1 MAKRKTIGNDPLAE
15 SAVVP
20 LYPAE
25 RSAEIVPMP
34 TAAMA
39 SAVHEGASFRLM
51 PAEAPPR
58 PEPIKPA
65 AATEPTMARGWPE
78 VAGKARRMV
87 GGHLEILGGDLGSG
101 NCAIWPG
108 PRDRRIGF
116 VAPNGRRVD
125 IARDLATIHAWGD
138 GAEHRYLSAIG
149 WAWVLGSLGG
159 IAGVIVGGGLRL
171 LEPRRMM
178 VILGLEDGSRLVARS
193 DAVTIAGLRAL
204 VGPRAS
210 AMG

>member
-25 RSAEIVPMP
+25 RSADIVPMP
-34 TAAMA
+34 GAAPAMRA
-39 SAVHEGASFRLM
+39 DAFSRPMPSAAPP
-51 PAEAPPR
+51 PAEPAR
-58 PEPIKPA
+58 VA
-65 AATEPTMARGWPE
+65 AATEPAMPHAPRD
-78 VAGKARRMV
+78 VDGKARRMI

-101 NCAIWPG
+101 HRAIWPG
-108 PRDRRIGF
+108 PGDGRIGF

-125 IARDLATIHAWGD
+125 IARDLVMVDAWGD

-159 IAGVIVGGGLRL
+159 IPGVIVGGGLRL

-178 VILGLEDGSRLVARS
+178 AILGLTDGSRLVVRS
-193 DAVTIAGLRAL
+193 DAITVAGLRAL

-210 AMG
+210 ATG